1 MVRLFFMMAVPASPF
16 DNKITVGYVYM
27 LKLHHL
33 VDDKIHAR
41 STGPYSLVTQQ
52 PLGGKAQFGGQRF
65 GEMEVW
71 ALEAYGAAYTLQEI
85 ITVKSDDIVGRVKT
99 YEAIVKGENVPDAGV
114 PESFKVLVKEL
125 QSLCLDVSVLNEN
138 DEVID
143 IKEDDDDIV
152 ADKGLGMDIGDIQP
166 VMPAEEGMEE
176 MLDEDLQNDGESE
189 DDADLELDLSHLQI
203 TGIDPDE
210 DFLGE
215 DGIDLDDD
223 TELD

>member
-1 MVRLFFMMAVPASPF
+1 M
-16 DNKITVGYVYM
+16 
-27 LKLHHL
+27 
-33 VDDKIHAR
+33 
-41 STGPYSLVTQQ
+41 
-52 PLGGKAQFGGQRF
+52 
-65 GEMEVW
+65 
-71 ALEAYGAAYTLQEI
+71 
-85 ITVKSDDIVGRVKT
+85 GRVKT

-189 DDADLELDLSHLQI
+189 DDADLELDLGHLQI